1 MINEKRVR
9 LLQKGNETNGPVVYW
24 MSRDQRVHDNWALLF
39 SQQIALEKKKPL
51 IVLFNIVPDFLEATI
66 RQYGFMLK
74 GLREIDS
81 ELAKYNIPFFLL
93 AGKPD
98 VQIPEFLKQNKG
110 SVLVSDFDPLKIKRI
125 WKRDVARKIAIP
137 FYEVDAH
144 NIAPCLFVSD
154 KLEFAAYTIRPK
166 IHKALIE
173 FLDEFPSLKKNGK
186 DGNHI
191 R

>member
-9 LLQKGNETNGPVVYW
+9 LLQKGNETNGPIIYW

-81 ELAKYNIPFFLL
+81 ELAKYNICLL
-93 AGKPD
+93 YT
-98 VQIPEFLKQNKG
+98 
-110 SVLVSDFDPLKIKRI
+110 SD
-125 WKRDVARKIAIP
+125 
-137 FYEVDAH
+137 
-144 NIAPCLFVSD
+144 
-154 KLEFAAYTIRPK
+154 AA
-166 IHKALIE
+166 
-173 FLDEFPSLKKNGK
+173 DE
-186 DGNHI
+186 
-191 R
+191 